1 MLLGVAGI
9 VWGLV
14 RVPPPPTPAARVD
27 IALRP
32 TWPHGW
38 AGRAIGRAGARDFSP
53 GFEYEITTARLLGPS
68 ERKLRASLARLDVV
82 HWPQLN
88 AQMREDAMADIR
100 FVLETQPRDLLFEAF
115 RLHREALVCGPAA
128 TDIPAVVEV
137 CGRFAGLRKLCDRPG
152 DNLELRR
159 WCLVRN
165 ALPVRDAQ

>member
-1 MLLGVAGI
+1 MLCGVAGI
-9 VWGLV
+9 VWGLL
-14 RVPPPPTPAARVD
+14 RVPPPPASAARVD

-38 AGRAIGRAGARDFSP
+38 AGRAIGRTVAGDFSS

-68 ERKLRASLARLDVV
+68 ERNLRASLAKLGVV

-88 AQMREDAMADIR
+88 ATMREGSAADIR
-100 FVLETQPRDLLFEAF
+100 FVLRTQPRELLFEAF

-128 TDIPAVVEV
+128 VDAPMVQEV
-137 CGRFAGLRKLCDRPG
+137 CERFAGLRKLCDRPG